1 MSADDVAQ
9 EDGGQRMRMAQYGT
23 RHDHATGVLRVM
35 LDSPEVEVVG
45 VYEPDR
51 SHREMLQASGSPPW
65 SQVRWFDDKEEM
77 LQDPTIVAIS
87 SEGLEEEGLDFTE
100 EIIAAGKHAFYDKPA
115 GHDYAHFERIV
126 AMARERGLLIQ
137 LGYMFRNNDGF
148 ERITA
153 WARSGFFGHVFG
165 VRAYM
170 SGNLSEAE
178 RSSIATLGYV
188 DSRLPSKGGLFYIIG
203 CHVLDQVVW
212 ILGRPRR
219 VTGFLR
225 HDIFGMA
232 GFKDNTLGVFEYDD
246 AMALVL
252 VSAKDPT
259 PGIRRFEVYGTEG
272 SATME
277 PLEPADTL
285 RLYLDQPRDGYPAG
299 DSIVKLEARPR
310 YVASLTSFLKDVRGE
325 KQPDRSLDHELL
337 VQETLLRATGDLPG

>member
-1 MSADDVAQ
+1 
-9 EDGGQRMRMAQYGT
+9 MRMAQYGT
-23 RHDHATGVLRVM
+23 KHDHAAGVLSVM
-35 LDSPEVEVVG
+35 LDSPDVEVAG

-51 SHREMLQASGSPPW
+51 SRRAALEDSGSPPW
-65 SQVRWFDDKEEM
+65 SRVAWLDDKEDM

-148 ERITA
+148 ERIAA
-153 WARSGFFGHVFG
+153 WARSGFLGRVYG

-170 SGNLSEAE
+170 SGNLSEEE
-178 RSSIATLGYV
+178 RASIAGIGYV
-188 DSRLPSKGGLFYIIG
+188 DARLPSRGGLFYIIG

-225 HDIFGMA
+225 HDIFGA
-232 GFKDNTLGVFEYDD
+232 SSFKDNTLGVFEYDD
-246 AMALVL
+246 AMALVI
-252 VSAKDPT
+252 VSAKDST
-259 PGIRRFEVYGTEG
+259 AGQRRFEVYGTEG
-272 SATME
+272 AATME
-277 PLEPADTL
+277 PLEPADTI

-299 DSIVKLEARPR
+299 ESVVKLEARPR
-310 YVASLTSFLKDVRGE
+310 YAASLASFLKDIRGE
-325 KQPDRSLDHELL
+325 KEPDRPLEHELL